1 MRVGPVWLAIMRL
14 PGSPPAVRFLEVS
27 RRLTLLFDSSLRLVH
42 CSHREGTYGTV
53 FISSMI
59 PRFPMILLL
68 GKLNTGPFIQAMA
81 YIRPS
86 PPHLPGGTIP
96 GMGMTVDI
104 ATFSE
109 NDDPR
114 QIARKLNY
122 DLANLRKALLQ
133 LHATVSSMEVQ
144 QVVIDG
150 AETYAGPYTVTPR
163 KVGQVLGTNEKLM
176 ADDVTVNPITYV
188 TASNSAGG
196 STATIGVD

>member
-1 MRVGPVWLAIMRL
+1 
-14 PGSPPAVRFLEVS
+14 
-27 RRLTLLFDSSLRLVH
+27 
-42 CSHREGTYGTV
+42 
-53 FISSMI
+53 
-59 PRFPMILLL
+59 
-68 GKLNTGPFIQAMA
+68 
-81 YIRPS
+81 
-86 PPHLPGGTIP
+86 
-96 GMGMTVDI
+96 MGMTVDI

-114 QIARKLNY
+114 QMARKLNY

-144 QVVIDG
+144 QVVIEG
-150 AETYAGPYTVTPR
+150 AETYDGPYTVTPR

-176 ADDVTVNPITYV
+176 ADDVTVKPITYI